1 LTINYLYDPVFKA
14 KNSTKNQENTGL

>member
-1 LTINYLYDPVFKA
+1 LTINYLYDTVFKA